1 MASEKDLDEISLS
14 SLLSLPMVG
23 QGERLRLDTSTALAL
38 LGRDMLLQE
47 TWVTLWLG
55 TKDAHAFLSHDGW
68 TLSWVIYALRG
79 RVRPL

>member
-23 QGERLRLDTSTALAL
+23 QGERLRLDTTALTL
-38 LGRDMLLQE
+38 LGREDA
-47 TWVTLWLG
+47 VTRDLG
-55 TKDAHAFLSHDGW
+55 DSVTGHKRDAHAFLSHDGW